1 MPSDSTIT
9 IFFIAYFIGA
19 YLVGS
24 IPSGLIA
31 VKILGGKDPREVGSG
46 NIGATNVNRTSG
58 KTAGIL
64 TLAGDVL
71 KGGVPLYV
79 VMTLTPD
86 ALIASI
92 TALAAFLGHLFPI
105 YLKFKGG
112 KGVATALGIMLV
124 ISPVAIGISVLIF
137 IALVLITRYVS
148 IGSICAAIAMPI
160 TLSLLKANSHYIIL
174 TAVIAVLIIL
184 KHHANLLR
192 ILRGEEHK
200 VGKKDHRETGKPS

>member
-1 MPSDSTIT
+1 MPENSTIT
-9 IFFIAYFIGA
+9 IFFIAYFVGA
-19 YLVGS
+19 YLIGS

-31 VKILGGKDPREVGSG
+31 VKLLGGIDPRKVGSG

-58 KTAGIL
+58 KAAGIL
-64 TLAGDVL
+64 TLIGDAL
-71 KGGVPLYV
+71 KGALPVYV
-79 VMTLTPD
+79 VLALTPEIM
-86 ALIASI
+86 IASI

-124 ISPVAIGISVLIF
+124 ISPIAIGISVLVF
-137 IALVLITRYVS
+137 IVVVLITRYVS

-160 TLSLLKANSHYIIL
+160 TLSIIIKDRVDSEYYILL

-184 KHHANLLR
+184 KHHANILR
-192 ILRGEEHK
+192 ILRNEEHK
-200 VGKKDHRETGKPS
+200 VGTKKR

>member
-1 MPSDSTIT
+1 MPENSTIT
-9 IFFIAYFIGA
+9 IFFIAYFVGA

-31 VKILGGKDPREVGSG
+31 VKVLGGKDPRKVGSG

-58 KTAGIL
+58 KAAGIL
-64 TLAGDVL
+64 TLIGDAL
-71 KGGVPLYV
+71 KGAFPVYV
-79 VMTLTPD
+79 VLALTPEIM
-86 ALIASI
+86 IASI

-124 ISPVAIGISVLIF
+124 ISPIAIGISVLVF
-137 IALVLITRYVS
+137 IVVVLITRYVS

-160 TLSLLKANSHYIIL
+160 TLSIIIKDRVDSEYYILL

-184 KHHANLLR
+184 KHHANILR
-192 ILRGEEHK
+192 ILRNEEHK
-200 VGKKDHRETGKPS
+200 VGTKKR